1 MERQIKRVV
10 VGMSGGVDSSVT
22 AALLRDQG
30 YEVIGA
36 TMLVW
41 SPPGVDMNYT
51 DSCCGLSAAE
61 DARRVCARLGIRHYT
76 LDFKDVFYDAII
88 RNYVEEYRQGRT
100 PNPCVRCNEFI
111 KFRALLDRAASLG
124 ADAVATGHYA
134 RIRYDE
140 ERERWLLLRGADP
153 RKDQS
158 YALYRLSQEQLARTL
173 FPLGAMDKAEVREL
187 AARYELPTAGKPD
200 SQETCFVPD
209 NDYPAL
215 LQILV
220 PDTMVPGQFRGT
232 DGRVLGT
239 HPGIAHYTIGQRKRI
254 NVGSPVPLY
263 VSAIDSA
270 TNTVTLAASEDPALY
285 RREVEAGDVNLIS
298 FAVETPPRS
307 SPVGAAREEVLAG
320 PMAVTAK
327 IRYNAHDQPATLTVV
342 SGEAGIRIRA
352 NFEHAMRA
360 VTPGQ
365 SLVCYQGDEVVGG
378 GIIAG

>member
-1 MERQIKRVV
+1 MERVV
-10 VGMSGGVDSSVT
+10 VGMSGGVDSSVA
-22 AALLRDQG
+22 AALLLEQG
-30 YEVIGA
+30 YDVVGA

-41 SPPGVDMNYT
+41 SPPGVDMNYS

-76 LDFKDVFYDAII
+76 LDFKEVFYERII
-88 RNYVEEYRQGRT
+88 RNYVAEYEQGRT

-111 KFRALLDRAASLG
+111 KFHALLDRAHALG
-124 ADAVATGHYA
+124 ADRVATGHYA

-140 ERERWLLLRGADP
+140 ERRRWLLLRGSDL

-158 YALYRLSQEQLARTL
+158 YALYRLSQSQLARTL
-173 FPLGAMDKAEVREL
+173 FPLGELEKTQAREL
-187 AARYELPTAGKPD
+187 ARELGLATAGKPD

-220 PDTMVPGQFRGT
+220 PDSLTPGEIRSPNGE
-232 DGRVLGT
+232 VLGR
-239 HPGIAHYTIGQRKRI
+239 HPGIAYYTIGQRKRL

-263 VSAIDSA
+263 VTEIDPRTHAI
-270 TNTVTLAASEDPALY
+270 TVAPEAHPALL
-285 RREVEAGDVNLIS
+285 RHEVVADDVNLVSI
-298 FAVETPPRS
+298 PP
-307 SPVGAAREEVLAG
+307 PVDGALG
-320 PMAVTAK
+320 PLTATAK
-327 IRYNAHDQPATLTVV
+327 IRYNSTDQPAALTIVKREN
-342 SGEAGIRIRA
+342 GLHLTAT
-352 NFEHAMRA
+352 FDHAVRA

-365 SLVCYQGDEVVGG
+365 SLVCYQGDEIVGG